1 MERIFKKKLEREEKG
16 REDLNKTF
24 LIFVDFDF
32 GITILF
38 LHSYN
43 NIIIKVRSANS
54 KNKK

>member
-38 LHSYN
+38 YTV
-43 NIIIKVRSANS
+43 III
-54 KNKK
+54 